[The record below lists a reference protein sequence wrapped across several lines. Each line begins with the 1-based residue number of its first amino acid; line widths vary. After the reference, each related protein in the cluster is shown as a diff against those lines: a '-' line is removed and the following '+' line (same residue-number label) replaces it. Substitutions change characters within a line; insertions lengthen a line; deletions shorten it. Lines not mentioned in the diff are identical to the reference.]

1 MICERQEGWAELPV
15 EEQAQL
21 FGRQGVHY
29 VVAEAVRMVDDQGV
43 EVAADGAT
51 LGEVLMRGT
60 TS

>member
-29 VVAEAVRMVDDQGV
+29 VVAEAVRVVDDQGCGGRRPSV
-43 EVAADGAT
+43 RAPI
-51 LGEVLMRGT
+51 
-60 TS
+60 S